1 MKFYESIKIK
11 IDSENYK
18 IIAEEAAKNS
28 QSISHIVENM
38 LIEFISEKKEKHVRE
53 LYSKTT

>member
-11 IDSENYK
+11 IDTENYK

-28 QSISHIVENM
+28 QSISHIVEYM
-38 LIEFISEKKEKHVRE
+38 LINYISEKKVKHVRE